1 MSKNKKDKQLKFI
14 FKIIRRKY
22 KIFKYIL
29 KENKNSQL
37 APQADLIN
45 IAIAP
50 YEDLKTIVNS
60 YLIYHKMHFHL
71 KNYLMKLRKKNKG
84 YKNEFLDIFY
94 DIFLDNLLIF
104 RELSNFIKE
113 EQIHFINI
121 WLDCFFIS
129 LFNKIVDESTAR
141 YHNIQPHL
149 FFVIILYLAL
159 PEISTEFKEIQ
170 FSSVIKFHKSTQND
184 WKDSLKLL
192 TDIKFNEPDNIKSA
206 EKIRSFLHNFMGL
219 NANIDKKNH
228 LYFDEET
235 NIHCLNFI
243 NILIEKTEEMILNIK
258 KIRVNLLEKP
268 VK

>member
-1 MSKNKKDKQLKFI
+1 MSNKDKDKQLKFI
-14 FKIIRRKY
+14 FKIIKRKY

-29 KENKNSQL
+29 NENKKSEL

-45 IAIAP
+45 IALAP
-50 YEDLKTIVNS
+50 DEDLNSIVNS

-84 YKNEFLDIFY
+84 YKNEFIDTFY
-94 DIFLDNLLIF
+94 DIFLDNFLIF
-104 RELSNFIKE
+104 KELSNFIKE
-113 EQIHFINI
+113 DQIHFINI

-129 LFNKIVDESTAR
+129 LFNKIVDESTIR

-159 PEISTEFKEIQ
+159 PEISTEFKEIP
-170 FSSVIKFHKSTQND
+170 FSSVIKFHKSTQKD

-192 TDIKFNEPDNIKSA
+192 KDIKFNEPDNIKST
-206 EKIRSFLHNFMGL
+206 EKIRSFIHNFMGL
-219 NANIDKKNH
+219 NAYIDKKNH
-228 LYFDEET
+228 LYFDENT
-235 NIHCLNFI
+235 NVYCINFI
-243 NILIEKTEEMILNIK
+243 NILVDKTEEMINNIK
-258 KIRVNLLEKP
+258 KIRISLLEKP